1 MLAIAAL
8 CAFGAAGAEDKL
20 TSGLTVY
27 APVFEE
33 RFDWSYNWGGNDGIT
48 SLSDYQGAISE
59 TKLKL
64 SNCHRGYQCI
74 EVGASKAIGYA
85 QMSSDVMD
93 VASLFYTFRV
103 MPYDG
108 GSFHVFVHPNYKK
121 LVDSESFLRGQTGSA
136 ATYFRISGVDDDV
149 NDKSYSHNFYLDDV
163 FLYKASTDKDAL
175 KQAGRIIVTGSLT
188 EAMISELQEIVAAN
202 SSITSVDLN
211 SVTGVAE
218 RFALN
223 AANPNC
229 LVFEGYDY
237 VTNDHNVVRTT
248 LETVN
253 SETEKFN
260 IINNY
265 SCANL
270 VIADG
275 YPFDAMYTF
284 TAQAVSYDRE
294 FPSAGQGGYMSTVCL
309 PFSVDLSQTG
319 VSKAYSFTKY
329 KESSESL
336 DFAEVSKLEAGKPY
350 VVEVASARPFGS
362 IQNVEV
368 TGTSPQ
374 PSFYY
379 YKEMPNPELEASKN
393 YVFHGTFSPLS
404 GVKSTASQTV
414 YGYQGGKFVRV
425 GTGDDAAVSFK
436 PMRAYFVVKGQA
448 AAAAPRMLAVGGIIN
463 SVGGVKAAQDP
474 AAAAIY
480 TPDGIMVK
488 SKADKASAADLP
500 AGVYI
505 VGKKKILV
513 RH

>member
-8 CAFGAAGAEDKL
+8 CAFGAAGAEDEL

-33 RFDWSYNWGGNDGIT
+33 RFDWSYNWGGNDGIS
-48 SLSDYQGAISE
+48 SLSDYQGAITE

-64 SNCHRGYQCI
+64 DRCHRGYQCL

-103 MPYDG
+103 IPYDG
-108 GSFHVFVHPNYKK
+108 GRFHVSIRPSLIN
-121 LVDSESFLRGQTGSA
+121 SESFLRGQIGSSS
-136 ATYFRISGVDDDV
+136 TYFRISGSEDDAK
-149 NDKSYSHNFYLDDV
+149 DKSSYSHNFYLDDV
-163 FLYKASTDKDAL
+163 FLYAANTDKDAL

-188 EAMISELQEIVAAN
+188 EAMIAELQEIVAGN

-211 SVTGVAE
+211 SVTGVAKP
-218 RFALN
+218 FALD

-253 SETEKFN
+253 SNTEKFD

-275 YPFDAMYTF
+275 YPFDAMYSF

-294 FPSAGQGGYMSTVCL
+294 FSSAGQSGYMSTVCL

-319 VSKAYSFTKY
+319 VSKAYSFANY
-329 KESSESL
+329 KESTESL
-336 DFAEVSKLEAGKPY
+336 DFREVSKLEAGKPY
-350 VVEVASARPFGS
+350 VVEVASARPFEG
-362 IQNVEV
+362 IQNAEV
-368 TGTSPQ
+368 PGTSPL
-374 PSFYY
+374 PSFYC
-379 YKEMPNPELEASKN
+379 YKDMSNPELEASKN

-404 GVKSTASQTV
+404 GVRSTASQVV
-414 YGYQGGKFVRV
+414 YGYQGGKFVKV
-425 GTGDDAAVSFK
+425 GTGDDAAVSVK
-436 PMRAYFVVKGQA
+436 PMRAYFVVKGQT
-448 AAAAPRMLAVGGIIN
+448 AAAAPRMLHIGGIVN
-463 SVGGVKAAQDP
+463 STGGIPAAQSP
-474 AAAAIY
+474 AAADIY
-480 TPDGIMVK
+480 TPDGIRVK
-488 SKADKASAADLP
+488 SKADKASADDLA